1 MQILKF
7 VIQNKFNIELTKLP
21 FYTNIL
27 NRWIEKVEY
36 RRLSIEKSY
45 AFIADALDD
54 PKISFLMLNGLK
66 KSYKNVM
73 L

>member
-1 MQILKF
+1 MDREGSFKA
-7 VIQNKFNIELTKLP
+7 
-21 FYTNIL
+21 
-27 NRWIEKVEY
+27 
-36 RRLSIEKSY
+36 LSIEKSY